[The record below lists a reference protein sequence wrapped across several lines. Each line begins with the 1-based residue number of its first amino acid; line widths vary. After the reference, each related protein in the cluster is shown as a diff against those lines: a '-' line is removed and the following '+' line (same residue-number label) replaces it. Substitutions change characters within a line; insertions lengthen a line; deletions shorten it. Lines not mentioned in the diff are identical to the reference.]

1 VIILLFVVIQV
12 VGWCVLLLLLTGTLW
27 HLIQEMCCGLFG
39 FFCLLLFNFAT
50 KKFVFFLSF
59 RKLFTRF
66 SKFFWMKNCF
76 TEPWLWDFGLAFWRA
91 ALFDSIQPNDDN
103 VRRQPERNWMKLAV
117 GSWAD
122 VRRPTEQSGMQ
133 QLPSA
138 AATSAAHPHR
148 CRARRA
154 ERIWTPKRY
163 STPLSRVDLFQVG
176 ISDFVF
182 RIHFGLLRGDDAR
195 ALK

>member
-1 VIILLFVVIQV
+1 VV
-12 VGWCVLLLLLTGTLW
+12 CL
-27 HLIQEMCCGLFG
+27 G
-39 FFCLLLFNFAT
+39 FFVCCFLTLPLKNLF
-50 KKFVFFLSF
+50 FFLVFENFLRDF
-59 RKLFTRF
+59 RN
-66 SKFFWMKNCF
+66 FFWMKNCF

-182 RIHFGLLRGDDAR
+182 RISYSFRSVKGRRR
-195 ALK
+195 AST